1 MWAGIASAAQPLR
14 VTTPLVL
21 MDARRGPCDSW
32 LVAFLKETGYQVR
45 TRSSPLDQRALARVS
60 VLAMAVGMNTT
71 RYTEAE
77 VEAIREFF
85 EKGGGLLISG
95 QSWSFVEYSKGRER
109 DYPINR
115 LTPFTGIH
123 VSQTYGWNP
132 NTFAEHPVTKGV
144 KKLSWGKGVSSV
156 LKVQKPAVPLARDAR
171 GYVVMAA
178 AEAKGKA
185 AHIGHE
191 WLHKRDWRRETDA
204 ETFLRNVM
212 HWLAPIT
219 SLTDDD
225 LRSQLSKRGA
235 VGWIVSDPQNNNTV
249 WAALDGT
256 LLLVNRLSGEIQEF
270 PQILGEPA
278 VATAIGFA
286 DELVWVGTKKGLV
299 TYDPRLRTWTRYAAN
314 ADYRLLDVEIV
325 SIDTRDA
332 TRQLV
337 VEVQT
342 RGRVKSFT
350 YDLEKKRWTEGK

>member
-1 MWAGIASAAQPLR
+1 
-14 VTTPLVL
+14 
-21 MDARRGPCDSW
+21 MDARRGPRDSW
-32 LVAFLKETGYQVR
+32 LVGFLKESGYRVR
-45 TRSSPLDQRALARVS
+45 TRSTPLDGRALANVN
-60 VLAMAVGMNTT
+60 VLAMEVGMNTT
-71 RYTEAE
+71 QYAEAE

-85 EKGGGLLISG
+85 EKGGGLLMSG
-95 QSWSFVEYSKGRER
+95 QSWAFVQYRKGGVD
-109 DYPINR
+109 DYPVNR

-123 VSQTYGWNP
+123 VRQTYGWNP
-132 NTFAEHPVTKGV
+132 HTFAEHPVTKGV
-144 KKLSWGKGVSSV
+144 KKLSWGKAVSSV
-156 LKVQKPAVPLARDAR
+156 LKLQKPAVPLARDAR

-191 WLHKRDWRRETDA
+191 WLHKRDWRDQTDV

-212 HWLAPIT
+212 HWLAPIA

-235 VGWIVSDPQNNNTV
+235 VGWVTPDPQNTNTV

-256 LLLVNRLSGEIQEF
+256 LLLVNRLSGEVQEF

-286 DELVWVGTKKGLV
+286 DEIVWVGTKKGLV
-299 TYDPRLRTWTRYAAN
+299 TYDPRVRTWTRYAVN

-325 SIDTRDA
+325 GIDAHSDA
-332 TRQLV
+332 GQLV
-337 VEVQT
+337 VRVRT
-342 RGRVKSFT
+342 RQGVRSFT
-350 YDLEKKRWTEGK
+350 YGLASKRWAKGR